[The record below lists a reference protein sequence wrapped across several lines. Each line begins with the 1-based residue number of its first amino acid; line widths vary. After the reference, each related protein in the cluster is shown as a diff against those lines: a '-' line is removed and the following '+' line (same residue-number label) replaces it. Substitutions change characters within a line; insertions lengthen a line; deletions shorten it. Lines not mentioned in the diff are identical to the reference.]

1 MVHGFTLGEKGEK
14 MSKSIGNV
22 VDPDVVI
29 NGGEV
34 GQTPEFL
41 RTATYNLSL
50 PHSAA
55 VLWHSSVRL
64 FFGYTAVPFGW
75 TQNLELCCFCC
86 SARKPLT
93 CVLC

>member
-34 GQTPEFL
+34 GQTPDF
-41 RTATYNLSL
+41 S
-50 PHSAA
+50 
-55 VLWHSSVRL
+55 
-64 FFGYTAVPFGW
+64 
-75 TQNLELCCFCC
+75 EL
-86 SARKPLT
+86 PLT
-93 CVLC
+93 IFHCHILQLSCGTAL

>member
-14 MSKSIGNV
+14 MSKSVGNV

-34 GQTPEFL
+34 GQAPEFL

-50 PHSAA
+50 PDSAA
-55 VLWHSSVRL
+55 VW
-64 FFGYTAVPFGW
+64 
-75 TQNLELCCFCC
+75 
-86 SARKPLT
+86 
-93 CVLC
+93 